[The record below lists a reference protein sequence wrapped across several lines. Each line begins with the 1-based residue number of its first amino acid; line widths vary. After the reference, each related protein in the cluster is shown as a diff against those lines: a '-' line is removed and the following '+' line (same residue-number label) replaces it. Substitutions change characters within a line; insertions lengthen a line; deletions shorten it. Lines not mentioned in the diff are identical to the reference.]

1 MTINELYNGEYNI
14 IETRLVEG
22 TRSTNLYAT
31 WKRGLRGRK
40 AVFGWPNAAVMDLI
54 VRMPSE
60 CLLICQE
67 QAA

>member
-1 MTINELYNGEYNI
+1 MNVKELYSGEYTI

-54 VRMPSE
+54 VRMPTA
-60 CLLICQE
+60 CLLVCQE
-67 QAA
+67 QSA